1 MSVQPLLVATV
12 VADGE
17 RYRVAWFDPPFA
29 PPLAETT
36 RRLASASP
44 RLPDRPGHLERHRL
58 DAARRHGRARRETLE
73 QTLAREVWEGAC
85 ARVRACA
92 YIGCQRVEHLDDDR
106 PAYYQTRFWAR
117 VELEPFAPTHEMTAR
132 VLVRPSE

>member
-1 MSVQPLLVATV
+1 M
-12 VADGE
+12 
-17 RYRVAWFDPPFA
+17 
-29 PPLAETT
+29 
-36 RRLASASP
+36 
-44 RLPDRPGHLERHRL
+44 
-58 DAARRHGRARRETLE
+58 
-73 QTLAREVWEGAC
+73 
-85 ARVRACA
+85 RACA